1 MEMALAAL
9 LLALGSLICALILTP
24 LTRDLSSRLGFVDRP
39 TGGRKVH
46 ASPIPRIGGIAIVAS
61 IGLSIGVTSLFG
73 IWAPL
78 AQNAS
83 IQFLIKLLPAAG
95 IIFLVGVLDDFLT
108 LKPWQKLLGQLL
120 GAVVA
125 YASGLRVMVVAGY
138 SAESWI
144 TLPLT
149 LAWLLL
155 CTNAFNLIDGIDGLA
170 AGAGLFATLTILL
183 AGLIE
188 RNDGLVLAAA
198 PLGAALLGF
207 LRYNFNPA
215 TAFLGDSGSL
225 LLGFL
230 LGCFGVIWSFKTATV
245 FGMVA
250 PLMTMC
256 VPILDVALSVT
267 RRFLRGKPIF
277 GADRRHMHHRLLD
290 RGLGPK
296 RVVLLLY
303 AACAVGAVLSLLQT
317 VQHNRY
323 SSLVIFLFC
332 AGTWIGIQ
340 HLKYPE
346 FLAFR
351 SMLFG
356 GALQRMID
364 ANVQL
369 RDFENALGSC
379 RTFDDWLEELYRQ
392 CRSIGVAAVE
402 LNFNGQIVQRMFI
415 PTSHHCWSVI
425 VPIGDGASLHLSVP
439 PGATQTAIAIMP
451 MADLISRKLPE
462 RFRAVRFAPMPRPL
476 SAAAVDQRISASA
489 V

>member
-1 MEMALAAL
+1 MLLAAS
-9 LLALGSLICALILTP
+9 LLALGSLVCALILTP
-24 LTRDLSSRLGFVDRP
+24 LTRDLFNKLGFVDRP
-39 TGGRKVH
+39 TGGRKLH
-46 ASPIPRIGGIAIVAS
+46 ATPIPRIGGIAIVAS
-61 IGLSIGVTSLFG
+61 ILLSAGLTSVFG

-83 IQFLIKLLPAAG
+83 IQFLIRLLPAAA
-95 IIFLVGVLDDFLT
+95 IIFLIGVLDDFFT
-108 LKPWQKLLGQLL
+108 LKPWQKLLGQFI
-120 GAVVA
+120 GAGTA
-125 YASGLRVMVVAGY
+125 YACGLRVMVVAGY
-138 SAESWI
+138 SAESWL

-149 LAWLLL
+149 LGWLLL

-183 AGLIE
+183 AGVIE
-188 RNDGLVLAAA
+188 KNAALVLAAA

-267 RRFLRGKPIF
+267 RRFIRGKPIF

-296 RVVLLLY
+296 RVVFLLY
-303 AACAVGAVLSLLQT
+303 GACAVGAVLSLLQT

-369 RDFENALGSC
+369 RDFEFALGSC
-379 RTFDDWLEELYRQ
+379 KTFDEWLEQLYRQ
-392 CRSIGVAAVE
+392 CRTIGVAAVE
-402 LNFNGQIVQRMFI
+402 LNFGGQIFERMFA

-425 VPIGDGASLHLSVP
+425 VPIGDDASLHLSLP
-439 PGATQTAIAIMP
+439 PGATQTATAIMP
-451 MADLISRKLPE
+451 MAELISRKLPE
-462 RFRAVRFAPMPRPL
+462 KFRSVRYAPIVRPL
-476 SAAAVDQRISASA
+476 SAAGVEQRVPASA

>member
-1 MEMALAAL
+1 MEMALAAS
-9 LLALGSLICALILTP
+9 LLALGSLVFALIFTP
-24 LTRDLSSRLGFVDRP
+24 LTRDFFSKLGFVDRP

-61 IGLSIGVTSLFG
+61 IVLSIGLTSAFG

-78 AQNAS
+78 AQNES
-83 IQFLIKLLPAAG
+83 LQLLIRLLPAAA
-95 IIFLVGVLDDFLT
+95 IIFLVGVLDDFVT
-108 LKPWQKLLGQLL
+108 LKPWQKLLGQLI
-120 GAVVA
+120 GAGTA
-125 YASGLRVMVVAGY
+125 YACGLRVMGFAGY
-138 SAESWI
+138 STASWL

-188 RNDGLVLAAA
+188 KNEALVLAAA

-256 VPILDVALSVT
+256 VPILDVALSIA
-267 RRFLRGKPIF
+267 RRFVRGRPIF
-277 GADRRHMHHRLLD
+277 GADRRHVHHRLLD
-290 RGLGPK
+290 RGLGTK

-303 AACAVGAVLSLLQT
+303 GACAFGAVLSLLQT
-317 VQHNRY
+317 IQHNRY

-332 AGTWIGIQ
+332 AGTWVGVQ

-356 GALQRMID
+356 GAIQRMID

-369 RDFENALGSC
+369 RDFESALGSC
-379 RTFDDWLEELYRQ
+379 RTFDEWLEQLYRQ
-392 CRSIGVAAVE
+392 CRHIGIAAVE
-402 LNFNGQIVQRMFI
+402 LNFNGQIFEKMFA

-425 VPIGDGASLHLSVP
+425 VPIGDDASLHLSVL
-439 PGATQTAIAIMP
+439 PGATQTAVAIMP
-451 MADLISRKLPE
+451 MAELISRKLPE
-462 RFRAVRFAPMPRPL
+462 KFRAVRYAPITRSL
-476 SAAAVDQRISASA
+476 SAVVDQRVSASA